1 MFKKMFL
8 GNIKYSIK
16 FYQSLHHSFY
26 LAEEGEIREK
36 EETESWS
43 VFLGI
48 FCTQQKAEKKKIKMN
63 ELLKISLFTVY
74 LVVLPENVNHGT
86 VLKT

>member
-1 MFKKMFL
+1 MFL

-48 FCTQQKAEKKKIKMN
+48 FCTQQKAEKKKD
-63 ELLKISLFTVY
+63 
-74 LVVLPENVNHGT
+74 
-86 VLKT
+86 